1 MQGPRRKSPVN
12 EAALLLSLLIKR
24 SIRTLAFV
32 KAQRPAVRPNYGF
45 LEKLRAKAW
54 LDTSPWSEY

>member
-1 MQGPRRKSPVN
+1 MGVD
-12 EAALLLSLLIKR
+12 AA
-24 SIRTLAFV
+24 LAFV